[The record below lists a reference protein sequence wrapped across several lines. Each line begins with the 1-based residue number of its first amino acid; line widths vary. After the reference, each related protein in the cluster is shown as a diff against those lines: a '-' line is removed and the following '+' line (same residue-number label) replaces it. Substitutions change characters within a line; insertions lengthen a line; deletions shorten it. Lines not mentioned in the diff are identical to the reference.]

1 MGPGQQSTFTNVA
14 LICLAIGA
22 VTSVVFHACI
32 KVVDNVQPLTNS
44 IGNFNELNE
53 QNRHQGEFS
62 DNMKMKNWF
71 KQPQFYQ
78 VEKPVSMAADKNI
91 DSKMAIR
98 LKERSLQVAVIYMSS
113 QLYIN
118 IYQSFYPFFLE
129 DTLHMS
135 ATAVASIPLAMFI
148 AGFAV
153 SRYDHTQFWPKKYRL
168 TAHTFHHTTRLT
180 ELLTPYANQKAIIG
194 AAFLVGLSTCVWIN
208 FGNQETLKEV
218 GKNYLTP
225 KNILQHQVN

>member
-1 MGPGQQSTFTNVA
+1 MELKKNPFKNSKTERKLFITFRYAATVVAFVIAYCLTWAWLGNSAEGENKIGPGQQSTFTNVA

-32 KVVDNVQPLTNS
+32 KVFDNVQPLTNS

-91 DSKMAIR
+91 DCKMAIR

-153 SRYDHTQFWPKKYRL
+153 SRYDHT
-168 TAHTFHHTTRLT
+168 
-180 ELLTPYANQKAIIG
+180 
-194 AAFLVGLSTCVWIN
+194 
-208 FGNQETLKEV
+208 
-218 GKNYLTP
+218 
-225 KNILQHQVN
+225 